1 MPGCMVHSHRKGKC
15 SCKDIMNQL
24 VWNNKYI
31 LNDGKSLYYAFF
43 NNTCRIRKIGDLVSR
58 DNIFLGSGKNLS
70 STFPLIMIG
79 QRHTEWMA
87 FHHQGKSVYVELFP
101 LPPPSPPPVSF
112 HWKLFSSTN
121 KGQDVWSFKH
131 LQNTLQSSVP
141 VLLRLN

>member
-15 SCKDIMNQL
+15 FCKDIMNQL

-31 LNDGKSLYYAFF
+31 LNVGKSLYYAFF
-43 NNTCRIRKIGDLVSR
+43 NNTCRIRKVGYLVSQ

-101 LPPPSPPPVSF
+101 LPPPPPLPYPF
-112 HWKLFSSTN
+112 IENCFQWPIRGKMFDLSSIS
-121 KGQDVWSFKH
+121 KI
-131 LQNTLQSSVP
+131 LYRVP
-141 VLLRLN
+141 SLYCSG

>member
-43 NNTCRIRKIGDLVSR
+43 NNTCRIRKVGDLVSQ

-79 QRHTEWMA
+79 QRHAEWMA

-101 LPPPSPPPVSF
+101 LPPPPPLPYPFIENCFQVPIRGKMF
-112 HWKLFSSTN
+112 DLSSIS
-121 KGQDVWSFKH
+121 KI
-131 LQNTLQSSVP
+131 LYRVP
-141 VLLRLN
+141 SLYCSG

>member
-43 NNTCRIRKIGDLVSR
+43 NNTCRIRKVGHLVSQ
-58 DNIFLGSGKNLS
+58 DIIFLGSGKNLS

-101 LPPPSPPPVSF
+101 LPSPPPLPYPFIENCFQVPIRGKMF
-112 HWKLFSSTN
+112 DLSSIS
-121 KGQDVWSFKH
+121 KI
-131 LQNTLQSSVP
+131 LYRVP
-141 VLLRLN
+141 SLYCSG